1 MRPAHLALL
10 VVLNFFWAAT
20 LSVYKV
26 LEPHL
31 APGGIVTVR
40 FGLAGLCLLALWPI
54 LPGQAP
60 RGWDLVKTLVMGLL
74 LFVLGQRLQVLGNQL
89 GTAGNSSV
97 LMALEPVLASA
108 GAAIFLREH
117 IGPRRWTGFG
127 LGMLG
132 VALLNG
138 VWREDFKLTGLVASL
153 IFISSFVCEAAYS
166 IIAKPIIS
174 RAGFMKVLTLSLLA
188 GTLGNILIDGGGT
201 FAAARAMPLP
211 AWLWLGY
218 LALICTVVGYGS
230 WFMVMREAEV
240 NVVALTIFIQ
250 PVAGVA
256 VAALWLGESLHWGQ
270 LWGGLMIVA
279 GLVFGLSRQVKRD

>member
-1 MRPAHLALL
+1 MRPAHLILL
-10 VVLNFFWAAT
+10 VVLNLFWSAT

-26 LEPHL
+26 LEPYL

-40 FGLAGLCLLALWPI
+40 FALAGFCLLALWPV
-54 LPGQAP
+54 LPGKAP
-60 RGWDLVKTLVMGLL
+60 RGWDLVKTIAIGLL

-97 LMALEPVLASA
+97 LMVLEPVLTSL

-153 IFISSFVCEAAYS
+153 IFISSFLCEAAYS
-166 IIAKPIIS
+166 IIGKPVIS
-174 RAGFMKVLTLSLLA
+174 RAGFMKVLTLSLLV
-188 GTLGNILIDGGGT
+188 GTLGNVLLDGPGT
-201 FAAARAMPLP
+201 FAAARAMPWP
-211 AWLWLGY
+211 AWLWLCY
-218 LALICTVVGYGS
+218 LALVCTVIGYGA
-230 WFMVMREAEV
+230 WFMVIREAEV
-240 NVVALTIFIQ
+240 NVAALTIFIQ

-270 LWGGLMIVA
+270 LWGGLTIVA
-279 GLVFGLSRQVKRD
+279 GLVFGLSRQVKRK

>member
-10 VVLNFFWAAT
+10 IVLNVFWAAT

-26 LEPHL
+26 LEPYV
-31 APGGIVTVR
+31 AAGGIVTVR
-40 FGLAGLCLLALWPI
+40 FALAGLCLLAVWPS
-54 LPGQAP
+54 LPGKAP
-60 RGWDLVKTLVMGLL
+60 RGWDLVKTLVMGLM
-74 LFVLGQRLQVLGNQL
+74 LFVVGQRLQVLGNQL

-97 LMALEPVLASA
+97 LMALEPVLASV

-138 VWREDFKLTGLVASL
+138 IWREDFKLTGLVASL
-153 IFISSFVCEAAYS
+153 IFVSSFVCEAAYS
-166 IIAKPIIS
+166 IVAKPIIG

-188 GTLGNILIDGGGT
+188 GTFGNVLIDGPET
-201 FAAARAMPLP
+201 FVAARAMPLQ
-211 AWLWLGY
+211 AWLWLAY
-218 LALICTVVGYGS
+218 LALICTVVGYGA
-230 WFMVMREAEV
+230 WFMVIREAEV

-256 VAALWLGESLHWGQ
+256 VAALWLGESLHLGQ
-270 LWGGLMIVA
+270 LWGGLTIVA
-279 GLVFGLSRQVKRD
+279 GLAFGLSRQVKRK